1 MSNKNFLVRN
11 GISVGSWNLVNEQ
24 GNLNANTLTV
34 LTAIPTLNAVTFTAN
49 TITGNYYGNIN
60 ANIVTANSFGNA
72 VANSYSYADGSGP
85 GYVYNLDDISGDF
98 NGTDTT
104 FNLSSSGTP
113 LTPNNVLQ
121 LTIVIGGIHLA
132 PLIYGATDYFNLTN
146 FDVNFA
152 NTITTTGSR
161 NLYSGYTVNANTIT
175 FSSPPQPGM
184 QFFGTMRTNN
194 DKLPAFVSQYAP
206 FKPLNMMFSY

>member
-85 GYVYNLDDISGDF
+85 GYVYQLDDISGDF

-121 LTIVIGGIHLA
+121 LTITIGGIPIT
-132 PLIYGATDYFNLTN
+132 PLLYGATDYFNLTN
-146 FDVNFA
+146 FDVNFGPA
-152 NTITTTGSR
+152 AKALFT
-161 NLYSGYTVNANTIT
+161 GYTISANTIT